1 MRSVDTV
8 GYLASALV
16 LITFYMKD
24 MVPLRIAAIC
34 SNIAFLAYGGGLHLA
49 PVIFLHSLLLPL
61 NLWRLTTAL
70 DYRSTA
76 DLMHGWFL
84 SAISKCSH
92 SVVPSSSERGV
103 AGP

>member
-1 MRSVDTV
+1 MRSVEAV

-24 MVPLRIAAIC
+24 MIPLRVAAIC
-34 SNIAFLAYGGGLHLA
+34 SNVAFLAYGGGLHLA

-70 DYRSTA
+70 DWRWTS
-76 DLMHGWFL
+76 DLTL
-84 SAISKCSH
+84 RTSEKARTKAPSAT
-92 SVVPSSSERGV
+92 
-103 AGP
+103 